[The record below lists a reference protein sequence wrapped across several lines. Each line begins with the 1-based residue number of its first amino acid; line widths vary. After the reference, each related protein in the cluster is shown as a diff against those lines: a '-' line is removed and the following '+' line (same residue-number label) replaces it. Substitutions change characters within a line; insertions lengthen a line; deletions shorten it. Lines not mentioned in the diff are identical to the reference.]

1 MIKVNDD
8 FKIDLRTYGRQF
20 DVKLKANNED
30 INSDSLN
37 YIKPAFHSTLFKT
50 IMHQIEIDSN
60 TYIPIDT
67 KITGKIGV
75 KLNEKKYNYID
86 LNTYYVKSCE
96 RQEDTNSYRILA
108 YTKMKESMVDS
119 NLDITDKITV
129 RQYLIKVCQ
138 KLNWNTNNIPETF
151 INSEKLVDPVLH
163 MGIGYTYRDILDE
176 IATITCSFLLFKED
190 EFYLVYPNETSAN
203 IDATYLDEDNI
214 TIGEQFF
221 INSLVFSRSEE
232 SDNIYR
238 NDEISIIKNGLHEF
252 KISDCQILSTND
264 RDIYIDE
271 MFNYL
276 KTFNFYTFDIRSK
289 GILFLEACDIFNLV
303 LNNQTYKTI
312 LLNDEINLED
322 GLIENLYV
330 DKPEET
336 ETEYKYADKTDKKI
350 NQTHLI
356 VDKQNRKIQ
365 GLINQIGDR
374 SEKLTSITADIDKI
388 NNEVKQITD
397 LIREVNGIRSLKLE
411 DCAKGELKELHIYGD
426 NNTFAFQVLDNN
438 LIFGNNVVLG
448 KDTSTLIITNQNT
461 TEYNLN
467 ISEVLRKTETI
478 ADEYILKDG
487 KAKIIR
493 RINKDGTIKEYPTEE
508 DLGELHIN
516 LEEGD
521 NTLEIKDFAPTISAK
536 YVTKTDLTDTFATK
550 VELHTN
556 ISQTSANIMAEV
568 NKKVDDK
575 DFGTKIEQNYE
586 NVKLAW
592 NQISEFIQMMIIKN
606 NASFA
611 ILDKDKK
618 ITMALD
624 KTGQHFYDSNQN
636 ILGDMGVKQVK
647 EFDKQGQ
654 EQKYD
659 YITFSIPTQ
668 YGSYTKQGMAWGVE
682 TPDGKFFPVM
692 FIKDFYMA
700 NQESG
705 DFGGQVVLNNCDLV
719 IGETSG
725 ITNNSVKMSAEPTG
739 ELIFTSEVNEPI
751 NLLTLYPEGH
761 YLNPYSALKM
771 LDKILFYKNSAGT
784 NTFKIGDDTNYCM
797 FTDDGKIYGNE
808 VGSTRC
814 EITAKDI
821 KCFGHIYCN
830 NGVESFSTREKKE
843 KIRKYK
849 KSAIKEI
856 LNTDIYY
863 FNYKEDPKNAKRRIG
878 TIIGDNYKCSKDI
891 ISQTGQSISDYS
903 MISLA
908 YKAIQEQQQQI
919 EELQNK
925 IKILEDKINEKN

>member
-1 MIKVNDD
+1 MYIVNSEQVENIYNHIKN
-8 FKIDLRTYGRQF
+8 FEIYSFEGETIIDPAVDIGDILIVDGKRVLFQGELDYAGKF
-20 DVKLKANNED
+20 KANIKSKIQAKTEQESMQTKQTNSNRIKKVQSEINQIDGKITQLTQETSDNTQKIAKHETSINEISNKVSNIAD
-30 INSDSLN
+30 L
-37 YIKPAFHSTLFKT
+37 TKT
-50 IMHQIEIDSN
+50 I
-60 TYIPIDT
+60 T
-67 KITGKIGV
+67 
-75 KLNEKKYNYID
+75 
-86 LNTYYVKSCE
+86 
-96 RQEDTNSYRILA
+96 DTNTI
-108 YTKMKESMVDS
+108 
-119 NLDITDKITV
+119 
-129 RQYLIKVCQ
+129 
-138 KLNWNTNNIPETF
+138 
-151 INSEKLVDPVLH
+151 
-163 MGIGYTYRDILDE
+163 ILDNCANGE
-176 IATITCSFLLFKED
+176 LLRI
-190 EFYLVYPNETSAN
+190 N
-203 IDATYLDEDNI
+203 IYGNNT
-214 TIGEQFF
+214 
-221 INSLVFSRSEE
+221 VFSP
-232 SDNIYR
+232 
-238 NDEISIIKNGLHEF
+238 
-252 KISDCQILSTND
+252 
-264 RDIYIDE
+264 
-271 MFNYL
+271 
-276 KTFNFYTFDIRSK
+276 
-289 GILFLEACDIFNLV
+289 LV
-303 LNNQTYKTI
+303 LN
-312 LLNDEINLED
+312 DNLC
-322 GLIENLYV
+322 LSNSLYLR
-330 DKPEET
+330 DYES
-336 ETEYKYADKTDKKI
+336 I
-350 NQTHLI
+350 LI
-356 VDKQNRKIQ
+356 VTDEKGNATNYDLKI
-365 GLINQIGDR
+365 
-374 SEKLTSITADIDKI
+374 
-388 NNEVKQITD
+388 
-397 LIREVNGIRSLKLE
+397 
-411 DCAKGELKELHIYGD
+411 KETLRQKD
-426 NNTFAFQVLDNN
+426 N
-438 LIFGNNVVLG
+438 I
-448 KDTSTLIITNQNT
+448 K
-461 TEYNLN
+461 
-467 ISEVLRKTETI
+467 
-478 ADEYILKDG
+478 DEYILDGG

-493 RINKDGTIKEYPTEE
+493 RINKDGTIKDSEE
-508 DLGELHIN
+508 IEELGKLNII
-516 LEEGD
+516 LEQGT
-521 NTLEIKDFAPTISAK
+521 NTIEIKDYSAEIQVK
-536 YVTKTDLTDTFATK
+536 WAQKSDLTDTFATK

-618 ITMALD
+618 ISMALD

-647 EFDKQGQ
+647 EFDEQGQ

-821 KCFGHIYCN
+821 QCFGHIYCN
-830 NGVESFSTREKKE
+830 NGVESFSTREKKK